1 MKYLIFFAILIWGAS
16 CSTVGQANFPKG
28 AKPMRTASGDTIV
41 PVIKT
46 DEEWKEI
53 LSPIAY
59 SVLRESATE
68 SPFSGKWL
76 ENDKPGQYICAACKL
91 PLFKSKT
98 KFTTSCA
105 WPSFYDSI
113 EDAHIKEV
121 VDDSHGM
128 HRVELRCARCD
139 GHLGHVFNDGPKP
152 TGLRF
157 CINSASLDF
166 EPAD

>member
-1 MKYLIFFAILIWGAS
+1 MRYLMFLIGMMLITA
-16 CSTVGQANFPKG
+16 CSTIGQSPF
-28 AKPMRTASGDTIV
+28 AKENKPILAASGDTIHPLV
-41 PVIKT
+41 KS
-46 DEEWKEI
+46 DKEWKEV
-53 LSPIAY
+53 LSPKAY

-68 SPFSGKWL
+68 VPFSGKWL
-76 ENDKPGQYICAACKL
+76 ENNKTGQYTCAACKL

-98 KFTTSCA
+98 KFKSGCG

-166 EPAD
+166 EPTE